1 LASGNFDLQ
10 VSRDSFEDL
19 VRDAVSAV
27 PEKFLSKMG
36 NVSIVVADR
45 PTAGQMLENNLR
57 PGDVLY
63 GLYDGVPLPERGS
76 YVPPLPDVITIFQ
89 ESIERT
95 SRDINELAEQV
106 RTTVFHEVAHYFG
119 FSDSELGEMGLG

>member
-1 LASGNFDLQ
+1 LVPGNFDLQ

-19 VRDAVSAV
+19 VRDAISAL

-36 NVSIVVADR
+36 NVSIIVADR
-45 PTAGQMLENNLR
+45 PTAGQMIENNLQ

-63 GLYDGVPLPERGS
+63 GLYNGVPLPDRGS

-89 ESIERT
+89 ESIERA
-95 SRDINELAEQV
+95 SRDPNELAEQV

-119 FSDSELGEMGLG
+119 FSDTEIEKMGLG